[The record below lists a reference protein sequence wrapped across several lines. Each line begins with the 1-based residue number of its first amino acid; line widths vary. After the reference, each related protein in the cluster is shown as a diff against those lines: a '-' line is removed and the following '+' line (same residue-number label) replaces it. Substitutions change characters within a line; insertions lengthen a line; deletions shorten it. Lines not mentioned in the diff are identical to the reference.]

1 MHITSLERGGGK
13 GFPHYKNEVI
23 YEVKGLNRI
32 GTLAS
37 HNVGV
42 SSHLDLKIK
51 IKKFI
56 EEFFLKLILKNNNNV
71 KKNHFIFAEST

>member
-1 MHITSLERGGGK
+1 MTIMHITSLEKGGGK

-42 SSHLDLKIK
+42 SSHLDLKK
-51 IKKFI
+51 
-56 EEFFLKLILKNNNNV
+56 
-71 KKNHFIFAEST
+71 